1 MKKIALLLLTF
12 TFASCATIA
21 RHEASADVLALV
33 NALRDR
39 NLYEIEARIDKNS
52 LKYQAL
58 NIAREILIEEAS
70 QRIGHGLGGQIAAV
84 AAVDLLNPV
93 IESLAERVV
102 EPDAIAFFARQAGL
116 QQQTAMPS
124 RMETTIAIRPI
135 DNNRVCIPNPQ
146 NNRCVLY
153 FNKFP
158 DRWKLVAID
167 EAELRAKIRALSRP
181 NIR

>member
-1 MKKIALLLLTF
+1 MKKLILTLLLAGL
-12 TFASCATIA
+12 AGCATIA
-21 RHEASADVLALV
+21 RHEASNDVLALV

-39 NLYEIEARIDKNS
+39 NLYEIEARIDKTS
-52 LKYQAL
+52 LKYQAM

-84 AAVDLLNPV
+84 AAVDMLNPV
-93 IESLAERVV
+93 IEGLAARVV
-102 EPDAIAFFARQAGL
+102 EPDAIAFFARQIGL
-116 QQQTAMPS
+116 SQQTAMPS
-124 RMETTIAIRPI
+124 RVEATIAIRPI
-135 DNNRVCIPNPQ
+135 DNSRVCVPNPQ

-167 EAELRAKIRALSRP
+167 EAELRAKIRTLR
-181 NIR
+181 R